1 MTVLRGIKPPDAK
14 LSPLKLSL
22 NKMAFRLNISF
33 RLKKEAL
40 TLGRGFSL
48 QDLRPRMFF
57 HPISPL
63 GIIRRNLRKPSLEIF
78 TLNAHQSFFVG
89 IP

>member
-22 NKMAFRLNISF
+22 YKMAFRLNISF
-33 RLKKEAL
+33 SLKKEAP

-48 QDLRPRMFF
+48 AFARMPRAEARGGMVPFKF
-57 HPISPL
+57 
-63 GIIRRNLRKPSLEIF
+63 PSLD
-78 TLNAHQSFFVG
+78 G
-89 IP
+89 RC